1 MQMIGVGVC
10 VRLTSMVACTVTHS
24 FPFRGIQSMY
34 NTCTRYVSMVG
45 FAAWL
50 DDNDA
55 VVILCSAINGFVTW
69 PFAGALGLPAAAD
82 IVLRKGRVGSTVKW
96 CIYAVILVG
105 VPTLAFDSWM
115 YVAIERYPVFAP

>member
-1 MQMIGVGVC
+1 
-10 VRLTSMVACTVTHS
+10 
-24 FPFRGIQSMY
+24 
-34 NTCTRYVSMVG
+34 MVG

-55 VVILCSAINGFVTW
+55 VVIICSALNGFVTW

-82 IVLRKGRVGSTVKW
+82 IVLRKGRLGSTVKW
-96 CIYAVILVG
+96 CIYAVLLVG

-115 YVAIERYPVFAP
+115 YVMKLKNTRNHARTSTHVYCTSAIILQCTPLHTY